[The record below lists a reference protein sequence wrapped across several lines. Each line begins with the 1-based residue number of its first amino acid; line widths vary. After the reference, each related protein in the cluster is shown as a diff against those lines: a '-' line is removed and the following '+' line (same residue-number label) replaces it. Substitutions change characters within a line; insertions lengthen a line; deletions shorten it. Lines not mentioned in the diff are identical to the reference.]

1 MAKQAIDLSNVQ
13 SVKNDIHR
21 DLIVTISGAT
31 NEALQRIKV
40 NILRGV
46 ENRDSVFVYK
56 GFQNV
61 ASAYT
66 AGKTPRGKLGEAYE
80 RELVVKNVITY
91 IPDNVQNYRT
101 SEPLSMLGVSSE
113 GASKESAIIQKQLMF
128 QAIQFGNQ
136 VVKNFFH
143 GDRSLG
149 EGNPYGLYDGLL
161 VKIEEDK
168 TAGLISE
175 AAGNIVDAGT
185 IDLTNPVGVYD
196 AYIKFVKGLHS
207 DLRKNVVVITT
218 EEMESAIIR
227 GYALKFNNLQQEVS
241 AQSTFRSFEARN
253 AELISS
259 TLLGTGTG
267 FIAYA
272 LGNVD
277 YATDLTGSE
286 EASDAYIKVSEDGN
300 DPLNSLLLG
309 MQCASGTRLRNFNP
323 QQFAISKGYAF
334 VPEDIDDQELDF
346 VEEDT
351 DATQSATIAAQQAE
365 IDALKAQ
372 IAAGPKYIYTAVDKT
387 GEGYSASNPKT
398 SGWFEKDGDNYV
410 ATEDTTVDA
419 EKTYYS
425 RSVG

>member
-61 ASAYT
+61 ASAYK

-185 IDLTNPVGVYD
+185 IDLTDPVGVYD

-207 DLRKNVVVITT
+207 DLRQNVTVITT

-253 AELISS
+253 AELIS
-259 TLLGTGTG
+259 
-267 FIAYA
+267 
-272 LGNVD
+272 
-277 YATDLTGSE
+277 
-286 EASDAYIKVSEDGN
+286 
-300 DPLNSLLLG
+300 
-309 MQCASGTRLRNFNP
+309 
-323 QQFAISKGYAF
+323 
-334 VPEDIDDQELDF
+334 
-346 VEEDT
+346 
-351 DATQSATIAAQQAE
+351 
-365 IDALKAQ
+365 
-372 IAAGPKYIYTAVDKT
+372 
-387 GEGYSASNPKT
+387 
-398 SGWFEKDGDNYV
+398 
-410 ATEDTTVDA
+410 
-419 EKTYYS
+419 
-425 RSVG
+425 